1 MNMLVIISTLVECSL
16 GHSWVNRQM
25 PNNMVNVMIAETKG
39 CAQNLG
45 KRESFP
51 KEEISKQKFKE

>member
-45 KRESFP
+45 EKGKLSKRRN
-51 KEEISKQKFKE
+51 I